1 MAQTDAF
8 RERAVDVGV
17 PVRGGANRTI
27 MLDDADVVWFVESGS
42 LDVFAIECASADVAD
57 GTSGLKHMFRAE
69 AGGIAFAFTPEGTE
83 LRLIAK
89 GSMDARLR
97 RVPLAALSEE
107 EFTAA
112 LSERVDAWVTA
123 ICGAVTRDITLHPHV
138 SRRIEAPAE
147 VELEAGTAVVSR
159 RGVNWIEVPGE
170 VGAATYLDTEPLG
183 GQGPSFAPLTQ
194 DAWLRLEDSIK
205 LPCST
210 TEHLATCGRLSR
222 ALADFHQLVA
232 QAELLNRQLLMAD
245 VAQAQLASREHRL
258 TSQRSARRGLS
269 DILKGRTGRLRQE
282 AVGTREDQSTALA
295 AALAAVGEWE
305 GIRFRAPTAPSRD
318 RDAMSLLDDVLHHS
332 GVRGRRVSLSADDGW
347 WRGDSGALLG
357 FLRDGNMPVALLP
370 GRTGGYRMVTPGDS
384 SRINAARARLLSPH
398 AWTFLR
404 SLPDGRAVNGGDLL
418 KVAGTGLGSDL
429 LRVSLLGLG
438 VGMVMLAPAIIFG
451 LLTDRIIPAGATG
464 TLVQLTALLAVLG
477 MVGALLRILQGST
490 LLKLE
495 ARLALRLDAA
505 IQDRMFKLSPAF
517 MRRFT
522 TGDLAT
528 RASSFR
534 TLRDRVSGIVLQSL
548 LSALFLLPTFVL
560 LFLYDAAMG
569 WISLA
574 LGAVIMVLGAVL
586 GFRQLEPQRRWFAAS
601 RQLASVL
608 RQFLNSMGKIR
619 TSGAQASA
627 YSIWAHRYREQQRAY
642 LDVGTYDN
650 HLVALGVAAPAFAGS
665 ALLWAALTR
674 FDGTSGDFLTIY
686 AAFMVFN
693 LAVTRLAD
701 SFSAI
706 AGVWP
711 GVDQVRPLLEQR
723 PDPHLVG
730 TLGSG
735 GDRDDLIG
743 GGSGSGSHH
752 APTGL
757 QGSLAGHDISRR
769 RRVEIRGGLEVHNL
783 CWSYDDGPPV
793 LEDVSLHA
801 DPGEFIAIVGGSGAG
816 KSTLLRLTLG
826 LAKPHSGWVS
836 YDGNDLERLDAVSI
850 RRQVS
855 VVLQDSNLPEGT
867 VEEAILG
874 VSNTLNIHDAWRAAR
889 LAAVEDEIA
898 AMPMGMHTMIGSNG
912 STLSGGQV
920 QRIQIAG
927 ALVRN
932 PRMLILDEATNW
944 LDNRKQA
951 EVMHNVERLEVTRIV
966 IAHRLSTIRRAD
978 RIYVMEQGKVV
989 QQGSYSALAQEDGI
1003 FRNLIRRQI
1012 A

>member
-1 MAQTDAF
+1 
-8 RERAVDVGV
+8 
-17 PVRGGANRTI
+17 

-42 LDVFAIECASADVAD
+42 LDVFAIECANSDVAD
-57 GTSGLKHMFRAE
+57 GTSSLKHMFRAE
-69 AGGIAFAFTPEGTE
+69 AGGIAFAFAPEGSE

-97 RVPLAALSEE
+97 RVPLVALSDE
-107 EFTAA
+107 EFVTE
-112 LSERVDAWVTA
+112 LSGRVDAWVTA
-123 ICGAVTRDITLHPHV
+123 LCGAVARDITLHPQV

-147 VELEAGTAVVSR
+147 VELDAQTVVASR
-159 RGVNWIEVPGE
+159 QGVAWIEVPGDA
-170 VGAATYLDTEPLG
+170 GGTAYLDTEPLG
-183 GQGPSFAPLTQ
+183 GEGPGLAPLTQ
-194 DAWLRLEDSIK
+194 DAWLRVDDSIV
-205 LPCST
+205 LPFNT
-210 TEHLATCGRLSR
+210 TEHLATCGQLSR

-269 DILKGRTGRLRQE
+269 DVLKDRTGWLRQ
-282 AVGTREDQSTALA
+282 GTGGTAEDHQTALA

-305 GIRFRAPTAPSRD
+305 GIQFRASTAPSRG
-318 RDAMSLLDDVLHHS
+318 RDATSSLDDVLRHS
-332 GVRGRRVSLSADDGW
+332 GVRGRRVSLSADDRW
-347 WRGDSGALLG
+347 WHGDSGALLG
-357 FLRDGNMPVALLP
+357 FLRDGDVPVALLP
-370 GRTGGYRMVTPGDS
+370 GRTGGYRMVTPSGS
-384 SRINAARARLLSPH
+384 RRINAARAQLLSPH

-404 SLPDGRAVNGGDLL
+404 SLPDGRAANSGDLL
-418 KVAGTGLGSDL
+418 RVAGTGLGSDL

-438 VGMVMLAPAIIFG
+438 VGMIMLAPAIIFG
-451 LLTDRIIPAGATG
+451 LLTDRIIPAGASG
-464 TLVQLTALLAVLG
+464 TLLQLTALLAALG

-534 TLRDRVSGIVLQSL
+534 TLRDRVSGMVVQSL

-560 LFLYDAAMG
+560 LFLYDTVMG

-574 LGAVIMVLGAVL
+574 LGATIMVLGAVL
-586 GFRQLEPQRRWFAAS
+586 GLRQLEPQRRWFAAS
-601 RQLASVL
+601 RELASVL

-627 YSIWAHRYREQQRAY
+627 YSIWARRYREQQRAY
-642 LDVGTYDN
+642 LDIGTFDN

-693 LAVTRLAD
+693 LAITRLAD

-730 TLGSG
+730 ARALN
-735 GDRDDLIG
+735 GDRDDMIG
-743 GGSGSGSHH
+743 SSDHF
-752 APTGL
+752 APTA
-757 QGSLAGHDISRR
+757 QQASQSGHDISRR
-769 RRVEIRGGLEVHNL
+769 KHVEIRGGLEGRNL
-783 CWSYDDGPPV
+783 CWGYEEGPPV
-793 LEDVSLHA
+793 LEDVSLRA
-801 DPGEFIAIVGGSGAG
+801 DPGEFIAIVGSSGAG
-816 KSTLLRLTLG
+816 KSTLLRLALG

-850 RRQVS
+850 RRQVA

-874 VSNTLNIHDAWRAAR
+874 ISNSLNINDAWRAAR

-932 PRMLILDEATNW
+932 PRILILDEATNW

-978 RIYVMEQGKVV
+978 RIYVMERGKVV
-989 QQGSYSALAQEDGI
+989 QQGSYGALAHVDGT